1 MNDRICRKFVLA
13 IFCPVAVMM
22 LAATLLVNNSEK
34 LQPRTPLISAAEIA
48 SVEESEAVVPQP
60 PFTVGSWQGHVAV
73 FESEH
78 EAPVMV
84 LETSVASLPEAD
96 QIALAEGI
104 AVYDQQMLASLLE
117 DYGS

>member
-22 LAATLLVNNSEK
+22 LAAALLVTNSEK
-34 LQPRTPLISAAEIA
+34 LQPRPPLISAAEIA
-48 SVEESEAVVPQP
+48 SAEESEAVVPQP

-73 FESEH
+73 FENEQ

>member
-1 MNDRICRKFVLA
+1 MNDGICRKFVLA

-22 LAATLLVNNSEK
+22 LAAALLVTNSEK
-34 LQPRTPLISAAEIA
+34 SQPMPPLSSAAEIISA
-48 SVEESEAVVPQP
+48 EESVAVVPQP
-60 PFTVGSWQGHVAV
+60 PFTVRSWQGHVAV
-73 FESEH
+73 FENEH

-96 QIALAEGI
+96 QTALAEGI
-104 AVYDQQMLASLLE
+104 AVYNQQMLASLLE